1 MRIALMIMTAFLG
14 VTAVAGGVGLLEG
27 TLSPDMGQLDGSPF
41 GSYTVPALTLL
52 AIGIVSLASATLLK
66 LRHPLALRASATAGM
81 LIVAF
86 EIVQMLYIDF
96 HWLQPAYLAFG
107 VAITAFAAVLN
118 TEHKRSQQPEHSN
131 TPLV

>member
-27 TLSPDMGQLDGSPF
+27 TLSPDMSQLDGSPF

-81 LIVAF
+81 LIIAF
-86 EIVQMLYIDF
+86 EVVQMLYIDF
-96 HWLQPAYLAFG
+96 HWLQPAYLVVG
-107 VAITAFAAVLN
+107 VVITAFAAALN
-118 TEHKRSQQPEHSN
+118 IEHRLSQRPEHSN